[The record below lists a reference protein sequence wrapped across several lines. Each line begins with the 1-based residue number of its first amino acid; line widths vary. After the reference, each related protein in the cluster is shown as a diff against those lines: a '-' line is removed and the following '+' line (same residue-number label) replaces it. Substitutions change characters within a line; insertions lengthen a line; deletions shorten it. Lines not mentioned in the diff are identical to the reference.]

1 MSVLIKGMEMPK
13 TESEVLII
21 AIESNGSVYPVRID
35 GEGQPMIFPNEEMK
49 NHAVPVPPHG
59 RLIIEDGEIIEQDS

>member
-35 GEGQPMIFPNEEMK
+35 GEG
-49 NHAVPVPPHG
+49 
-59 RLIIEDGEIIEQDS
+59 